1 MLTLNCSLY
10 RAENKQTKPTILNMV
25 NFNFQNSLCLCQRL
39 KMWCYFQLKLS
50 IELYLSDIFCFFV
63 ILLSS
68 FIHMAQLKKCVD
80 FTSSKMEVKWGN
92 RLTLFCRVQPLQSR
106 PALCDP
112 MNCSSPGSCVRGI
125 LQARI
130 LDRIAI
136 SSFKGSS

>member
-1 MLTLNCSLY
+1 
-10 RAENKQTKPTILNMV
+10 
-25 NFNFQNSLCLCQRL
+25 
-39 KMWCYFQLKLS
+39 
-50 IELYLSDIFCFFV
+50 
-63 ILLSS
+63 
-68 FIHMAQLKKCVD
+68 MAQLKKCVD

-130 LDRIAI
+130 LERIAI
-136 SSFKGSS
+136 SSFKGSSWPRGHTHFSYASCIGRQVLYHLGHLEKLFKKNKHWINKEKNDCDLFDLRTLTFHTGMKTLHMEFVSMQI